1 MNNAT
6 RRQLLQ
12 KHKMSGFPGSIMEVF
27 QAHEQG
33 VDLIDQ
39 FQQQQMQVAKS
50 PQERQQ
56 GLRPA
61 HQSGNTNAS
70 MAFPDTPP
78 NASFNTMG
86 MKSPIDVK
94 QFDDTGNLVKSYDAV
109 PPGVTDLKMSSKGG
123 TVIETPAQMQ
133 SGGLYNY
140 DRAMEL
146 GYEPDEFG
154 HLPSVDDQ
162 NGMWLKSAKHP
173 TAVKELLHGYL
184 GADHYKTHKLTANP
198 EGYFGEDQLQYIPRK
213 MQEGGAVPKW
223 QNTREAISENHGPNQ
238 LGDTLDLN
246 ALDLI
251 SMERMG
257 VRNPEATLDTIA
269 YHETGPD
276 QPMLSNAVQLKG
288 KRGDYKESV
297 GKGEFM
303 YDKPSTLRDANRVE
317 DIAEFMGMET
327 PQFVKDLQ
335 ETSGTSR
342 ADTLFSDQQRMLMLS
357 NLIMDDKA
365 PFRAYGAGDASIED
379 LWYEGVNRKDN
390 EAGARQEFRNSMI
403 RLQGDDIN
411 KYKTLGPR
419 PNYFGRY
426 APQDMSTQYDLPQD
440 YRSGGIRK
448 YQDKGT
454 KRYFDNKLKR
464 K

>member
-1 MNNAT
+1 MDNAT

-12 KHKMSGFPGSIMEVF
+12 KHKMSGFPGSIMDVF

-39 FQQQQMQVAKS
+39 FQQQQMQVAKT

-94 QFDDTGNLVKSYDAV
+94 QYDDSGNLVKSYDSV

-123 TVIETPAQMQ
+123 TVIETPSQ
-133 SGGLYNY
+133 
-140 DRAMEL
+140 
-146 GYEPDEFG
+146 
-154 HLPSVDDQ
+154 
-162 NGMWLKSAKHP
+162 
-173 TAVKELLHGYL
+173 
-184 GADHYKTHKLTANP
+184 
-198 EGYFGEDQLQYIPRK
+198 
-213 MQEGGAVPKW
+213 MQEGGTVPKW
-223 QNTREAISENHGPNQ
+223 QDTREAINENHGPNQ

-251 SMERMG
+251 SIERMG

-288 KRGDYKESV
+288 KRGDYKEST

-317 DIAEFMGMET
+317 DIAQFMGMET

-335 ETSGTSR
+335 ETEGTSR

-357 NLIMDDKA
+357 NLIMDNKA

-411 KYKTLGPR
+411 RYKTLGPR

-448 YQDKGT
+448 YQDGGS
-454 KRYFDNKLKR
+454 KRYFSHRIKR